1 MITLSKKYFK
11 GGFSMKNLNKV
22 FAMLLVVAMMMTS
35 VVFADF
41 SDVADDA
48 AYAEA
53 VNVGV
58 ALGLFTGYEDGTFQP
73 EGNITRAEFAAMVVR
88 ALNQESQAKS
98 AATAAT
104 VFPDVAADH
113 WAKGYINVASKKGII
128 NGYEDGTFRP
138 ENNVTFE
145 EAVKMLVVAIGHE
158 PEVGA
163 AGYPLGYLTVADD
176 YDITDDAMGVVGEAA
191 TRGLVAQLLLNSM
204 DTPLMEKVGYGA
216 FLDYQVNDGYDDTA
230 RETLLSENHDIVKLR
245 VTVKTSSLLSGSNAN
260 DEEYV
265 TVDIL
270 NTYASKY
277 TESEFTDAYG
287 DYLTGYQILA
297 GETDISELVG
307 KNAIVYVRYN
317 PKSQEDAVAVYASID
332 TTKTYE
338 LTVSSADVASVECP
352 SCPGTIPHT
361 HDDDVITF
369 NYYKAPTDKKATSV
383 TINKDADLYINGVL
397 TDTTDA
403 GVIIDK
409 LEKAYGTITFQ
420 RLNRT
425 TVEDYDTIFITNYE
439 TYVIE
444 SISATR
450 FKVYSKNN
458 GNFTYYDEDGA
469 VVATLVDAAGAE
481 MAWEDLKENDII
493 SVVESVGSKKVIKA
507 ELLTATV
514 AGSVTGV
521 SADEDEYVIAGETY
535 AVDGKNV
542 DPGDIALG
550 DEGTFFLDAMGNI
563 CYYDTTA
570 ELNTNYAVIVKVGT
584 NGSNL
589 DTKTAIKVYT
599 YDGQFGTMTTAS
611 KVKLDGISNIPSAS
625 LSSDYIVNKNAADTE
640 KLVAK
645 YGEDNYN
652 IDEDITPTPV
662 EVGDAD
668 DVDEIYSVDALA
680 AGNIITFKTNAAGE
694 ITEITRPTKVDTTT
708 GNKGKFT
715 QYVNFAGDDPDIVKF
730 NLTYNEKSESFTGD
744 HAPKLYVTDKTV
756 IIVADLAGT
765 IDSIE
770 SKTEDDF
777 SLFSVANIVDEQKL
791 DNAYV
796 YNVNEDKE
804 VGFIFVTTETEAVDA
819 AAIMALVTGK
829 GTASDDE
836 GNEIW
841 NIKVLQDGLVKDGVD
856 EDALVTDG
864 SSDFDIV
871 AYDTIVP
878 KYNAAGEVKAA
889 DRLAYLSGSDVEFI
903 NENMEAT
910 DKVKYYFGAVTDIDR
925 KEFTITAGGTN
936 NADTSF
942 TVDNAT
948 NVYVYN
954 CLVNSKYAASID
966 SYDVVE
972 FDEEGKAYYGTTE
985 VSVKVVAREFDEEII
1000 DLVIYIL
1007 PNA

>member
-1 MITLSKKYFK
+1 MPSNDNSFKKYFK

-41 SDVADDA
+41 SDVANDA

-53 VNVGV
+53 IDVGV

-113 WAKGYINVASKKGII
+113 WANGYINVASKKGII

-191 TRGLVAQLLLNSM
+191 TRGLVAQLLLNAM

-216 FLDYQVNDGYDDTA
+216 FLDYQVNDGYGDTS
-230 RETLLSENHDIVKLR
+230 RETLLSENHNIVKLR
-245 VTVKTSSLLSGSNAN
+245 VTVKTSSLLSGTNAN

-277 TESEFTDAYG
+277 TESEFTDAFG
-287 DYLTGYQILA
+287 EYLTNYQILA

-307 KNAIVYVRYN
+307 KNAIVYARYN
-317 PKSQEDAVAVYASID
+317 PKSQEDPVAVYASID

-338 LTVSSADVASVECP
+338 LTVSSADVASVVCP
-352 SCPGTIPHT
+352 SCPGTTPHT

-369 NYYKAPTDKKATSV
+369 NYYKAPTDKKATSI

-397 TDTTDA
+397 TDTANADA
-403 GVIIDK
+403 IIDK
-409 LEKAYGTITFQ
+409 LEDAYGTITFQ
-420 RLNRT
+420 RLDRT
-425 TVEDYDTIFITNYE
+425 TAEDYDTIFITNYE
-439 TYVIE
+439 TYVVE
-444 SISATR
+444 SVSATR

-458 GNFTYYDEDGA
+458 GSFTYYDEDGD

-493 SVVESVGSKKVIKA
+493 SVVRSVAQKTVIKA

-535 AVDGKNV
+535 AIDGINV
-542 DPGDIALG
+542 NPGEITLG

-589 DTKTAIKVYT
+589 DTKTALKVFT

-625 LSSDYIVNKNAADTE
+625 LSNDYAVTKTVAETA
-640 KLVAK
+640 KLVEK
-645 YGEDNYN
+645 YGEDNYQFGAG
-652 IDEDITPTPV
+652 EDGRADT
-662 EVGDAD
+662 DD
-668 DVDEIYSVDALA
+668 DVVAKVNALA
-680 AGNIITFKTNAAGE
+680 DGDIITFKTNAAGE
-694 ITEITRPTKVDTTT
+694 ITEITRAFVVNSTN
-708 GNKGKFT
+708 GNEGKFT
-715 QYVNFAGDDPDIVKF
+715 KFKGEVN
-730 NLTYNEKSESFTGD
+730 LEYNEKSESFTGAD
-744 HAPKLYVTDKTV
+744 SKLYVTDKTV
-756 IIVADLAGT
+756 IIVANLTQADDTPIAT
-765 IDSIE
+765 IDV
-770 SKTEDDF
+770 KTEDDF

-791 DNAYV
+791 LNAHV
-796 YNVNEDKE
+796 YNVNKDKE
-804 VGFIFVTTETEAVDA
+804 VGFIFVETETEAVDA

-864 SSDFDIV
+864 SSDFGIV

-889 DRLAYLSGSDVEFI
+889 DRLAYLNGSDVAFD
-903 NENMEAT
+903 NSKMAAT

-925 KEFTITAGGTN
+925 KEFTITAGGRN
-936 NADTSF
+936 NAGTSF
-942 TVDNAT
+942 VVDNAT

-972 FDEEGKAYYGTTE
+972 FDERGQAYYGTTP
-985 VSVKVVAREFDEEII
+985 VSVKVVAREFDEELV

>member
-1 MITLSKKYFK
+1 
-11 GGFSMKNLNKV
+11 MKNLNKV

-88 ALNQESQAKS
+88 ALNQENQAKS
-98 AATAAT
+98 AATAITA
-104 VFPDVAADH
+104 FPDVAADH
-113 WAKGYINVASKKGII
+113 WANGYINIASKKGII

-163 AGYPLGYLTVADD
+163 AGYPVGYLTVADD

-191 TRGLVAQLLLNSM
+191 TRGLVSQLLLNAM
-204 DTPLMEKVGYGA
+204 DTPLMEQVGYGA
-216 FLDYQVNDGYDDTA
+216 WLDYQVNDGYNDTA
-230 RETLLSENHDIVKLR
+230 RETLLSENHGIVKLR
-245 VTVKTSSLLSGSNAN
+245 VTVKTSSLLEGTNAN

-270 NTYASKY
+270 NTYGSKY
-277 TESEFTDAYG
+277 TESEFEDAFG
-287 DYLTGYQILA
+287 ALQTGYTILS
-297 GETDISELVG
+297 GETDIAELVG
-307 KNAIVYVRYN
+307 KNAIVYAYYN
-317 PKSQEDAVAVYASID
+317 PKSQDEPVAVYATVD

-338 LTVSSADVASVECP
+338 LTISTADIASVVCD
-352 SCPGTIPHT
+352 SCPGTNPHT
-361 HDDDVITF
+361 HDDDAFTV
-369 NYYKAPTDKKATSV
+369 NYYKTATDKKATPI
-383 TINKDADLYINGVL
+383 TINEDATLYINGVL
-397 TDTTDA
+397 TETANADA
-403 GVIIDK
+403 IIDE
-409 LEKAYGTITFQ
+409 LVDAYGTITFQ
-420 RLNRT
+420 KLDRT
-425 TVEDYDTIFITNYE
+425 IAEDYDTIFITNYE
-439 TYVIE
+439 TYVVE
-444 SISATR
+444 SVSGTR
-450 FKVYSKNN
+450 YKVYSKNN
-458 GNFTYYDEDGA
+458 GNFTYYDEDGD
-469 VVATLVDAAGAE
+469 VVATLVDATGAE

-493 SVVESVGSKKVIKA
+493 SVVESVGAKTVIKA

-514 AGSVTGV
+514 GGRVTGV
-521 SADEDEYVIAGETY
+521 SSDETEYVIAGETY
-535 AVDGKNV
+535 AVDGINV

-584 NGSNL
+584 NGSTL
-589 DTKTAIKVYT
+589 DEKTAIKVFT
-599 YDGQFGTMTTAS
+599 YDGQFGTLNTAA
-611 KVKLDGISNIPSAS
+611 KVKLDGIANIISKD
-625 LSSDYIVNKNAADTE
+625 LDTNNSVTFDAE
-640 KLVAK
+640 TSAK
-645 YGEDNYN
+645 YFEKYGRDNYN
-652 IDEDITPTPV
+652 ITENDPGE
-662 EVGDAD
+662 ED
-668 DVDEIYSVDALA
+668 DVIASVKALA
-680 AGNIITFKTNAAGE
+680 DGDIITFKTNAAGE
-694 ITEITRPTKVDTTT
+694 ITEITRAFEVSSTN
-708 GNKGKFT
+708 GNEGKFT
-715 QYVNFAGDDPDIVKF
+715 KF
-730 NLTYNEKSESFTGD
+730 NGEVNLTYNEKSESFTG
-744 HAPKLYVTDKTV
+744 AASKLYVTDKTV
-756 IIVADLAGT
+756 IIVANLAGT
-765 IDSIE
+765 IDSTIE

-791 DNAYV
+791 NNAHV

-889 DRLAYLSGSDVEFI
+889 DRLAWLSGSDVAFDDVKFQTVK
-903 NENMEAT
+903 NDT
-910 DKVKYYFGAVTDIDR
+910 DSKVNYYYGAVSNIDR
-925 KEFTITAGGTN
+925 KEFTVNGTYSEG
-936 NADTSF
+936 TSF
-942 TVDNAT
+942 IVDNAT

-972 FDEEGKAYYGTTE
+972 FDELGQAYYGTTE
-985 VSVKVVAREFDEEII
+985 VSVKVVAREFDEELI